1 MMIREGCFYLV
12 QTKPSRDVMAFDF
25 PPLFL
30 LLYITPEFLNVL
42 PVVAQVSSFFLCCL
56 LCVELKKTFWLSH
69 DFDALLSCKYNRSI
83 GIVHMLL

>member
-1 MMIREGCFYLV
+1 MMTREGCVYLV

-42 PVVAQVSSFFLCCL
+42 PVVAQFSPFF
-56 LCVELKKTFWLSH
+56 
-69 DFDALLSCKYNRSI
+69 
-83 GIVHMLL
+83 MLLTMC